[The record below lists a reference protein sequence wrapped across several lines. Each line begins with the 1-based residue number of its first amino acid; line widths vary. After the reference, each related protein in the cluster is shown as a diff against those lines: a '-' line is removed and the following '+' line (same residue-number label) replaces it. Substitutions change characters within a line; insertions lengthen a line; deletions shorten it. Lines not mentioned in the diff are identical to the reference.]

1 MKIYLPHFTLSFGKH
16 QGKTIEEITL
26 EDPKY
31 IVWCI
36 VNLNHF
42 MIDHSTVEELKKI
55 NPSFNISAEAEEK
68 LASKKIEMQED
79 EKEYM
84 DRDDDDWT
92 EHHTYDDYN
101 GSYAQDQMGWSDQDI
116 NDVFDGDADA
126 YWNID

>member
-1 MKIYLPHFTLSFGKH
+1 MKTYLPHFTLSFGKH

-55 NPSFNISAEAEEK
+55 NPAFNISAEAEEK
-68 LASKKIEMQED
+68 LARKKIEMQED

-116 NDVFDGDADA
+116 NDVFGGDADA

>member
-1 MKIYLPHFTLSFGKH
+1 MKTYLPHFTLSFGKH

-55 NPSFNISAEAEEK
+55 NPSFNISEEAEEK

-116 NDVFDGDADA
+116 NDVFGGDADA

>member
-1 MKIYLPHFTLSFGKH
+1 MKTYLPHFTLSFGKH

-55 NPSFNISAEAEEK
+55 NPYFNISEEAEEK
-68 LASKKIEMQED
+68 LARKKIEMQED

-101 GSYAQDQMGWSDQDI
+101 GSYAQDHMGWSDQDI
-116 NDVFDGDADA
+116 NDVFGGDADA

>member
-55 NPSFNISAEAEEK
+55 NPSFNISEEAEEK
-68 LASKKIEMQED
+68 LASKKIEMQEN

>member
-1 MKIYLPHFTLSFGKH
+1 MKTYLPHFTLSFGKH

-42 MIDHSTVEELKKI
+42 MIDQSTVEELKKI
-55 NPSFNISAEAEEK
+55 NPSFNISEEAEEK

-116 NDVFDGDADA
+116 NDVFGGDADA

>member
-1 MKIYLPHFTLSFGKH
+1 MKTYLPHFTLSFGKH

-42 MIDHSTVEELKKI
+42 MIDQSTVEELKKI
-55 NPSFNISAEAEEK
+55 NPAFNVSAEAEEK

-116 NDVFDGDADA
+116 NDVFGGDADA

>member
-55 NPSFNISAEAEEK
+55 NPYFNISEEAEEK

>member
-1 MKIYLPHFTLSFGKH
+1 MKTYLPHFTLSFGKH

-31 IVWCI
+31 IVWRI

-42 MIDHSTVEELKKI
+42 MIDHSTIEELKKI
-55 NPSFNISAEAEEK
+55 NPAFNISAEAEEK
-68 LASKKIEMQED
+68 LARKKIEMQED

-116 NDVFDGDADA
+116 NDVFGGDADA